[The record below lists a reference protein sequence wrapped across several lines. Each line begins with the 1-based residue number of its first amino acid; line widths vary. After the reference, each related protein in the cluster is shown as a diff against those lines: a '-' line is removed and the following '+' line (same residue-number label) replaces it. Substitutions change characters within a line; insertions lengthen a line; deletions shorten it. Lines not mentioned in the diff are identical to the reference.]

1 MTVLA
6 TQNLLILMCTT
17 TYQNLG
23 GIGVTLNESNGP
35 ESNGPSTGVTLTKF
49 VCGLNPM
56 RTRWIRH
63 FWIDAAELDHNH
75 DLIRWT
81 NGTTNHLYQTTNS
94 PTSRGKYRWMIF
106 TSALY
111 CSPLWYCVTN
121 TTMPSSMNKFR
132 NRPCMVLLCLTLNIS
147 GPRAGW
153 PPVMCINANN

>member
-63 FWIDAAELDHNH
+63 FWIGGTGPQPRPHSLDERHDQPSIPNH
-75 DLIRWT
+75 QLAHFAWQISVDDLHVR
-81 NGTTNHLYQTTNS
+81 L
-94 PTSRGKYRWMIF
+94 
-106 TSALY
+106 
-111 CSPLWYCVTN
+111 
-121 TTMPSSMNKFR
+121 
-132 NRPCMVLLCLTLNIS
+132 VLLALVVLRHEHDHAILDEQIPKPTLH
-147 GPRAGW
+147 GVAVPHA
-153 PPVMCINANN
+153 